1 MVTPRFRWLAMGVG
15 ALAFGG
21 LLTSP
26 YHSSERALAAAPGW
40 LYALDGAPMVSRAI
54 HLGLHLAAVWLA
66 GGWFSCWLPARAAR
80 IAMLLYALH
89 PLHTQTLASLE
100 ARPLLLA
107 AVLMLAALVVWKAG
121 HGWLAV
127 SLGTLAALADWS
139 AAALPPLL
147 WLWSDADERREAAA
161 PLGVL
166 SGVALAAIL
175 KASGETVTASL
186 DYFAW
191 QGAALLR
198 TLWLFVL
205 PAGLSA
211 DPDVRVPPLAAA
223 MAWSAVAA
231 LAALLVLHRAGPWRW
246 FVSALVALAPTA
258 GVLVSA
264 QFASDT
270 RAALALVFLCGGA
283 GALLAGAARNLLIP
297 AGALLAVVS
306 LLETSLW
313 RSEGEVWMRAARLAP
328 AKVEPR
334 LRLAPLVDAPYAL
347 ELLSEARRLAPDD
360 PAVSWRLGE
369 TLARAGRHA
378 AAEVEFA
385 RARAACAQGA
395 GAVTLKRVARNCQ
408 SGNS

>member
-1 MVTPRFRWLAMGVG
+1 MVTPRFRWFALGVG
-15 ALAFGG
+15 ALVFSG

-26 YHSSERALAAAPGW
+26 YHSSERALLSAPGW
-40 LYALDGAPMVSRAI
+40 LYALDGAPWVSRAI
-54 HLGLHLAAVWLA
+54 HLALHLAAVWLA

-80 IAMLLYALH
+80 VAVLLYALH

-100 ARPLLLA
+100 ARPLLVA
-107 AVLMLAALVVWKAG
+107 AVLMLAALVCWKAG
-121 HGWLAV
+121 QAWLAV
-127 SLGTLAALADWS
+127 SLGTLAALSDWS

-147 WLWSDADERREAAA
+147 WLWSDAEERREAAA

-175 KASGETVTASL
+175 KGLGESVTVSL
-186 DYFAW
+186 DHCMW
-191 QGAALLR
+191 QGVALLR
-198 TLWLFVL
+198 TLWLFLV

-211 DPDVRVPPLAAA
+211 DPDVRVPPLVAA

-231 LAALLVLHRAGPWRW
+231 LAALLLLHRAGPWRW
-246 FVSALVALAPTA
+246 FVSALAALAPTSS
-258 GVLVSA
+258 VLAST
-264 QFASDT
+264 QLASDP

-297 AGALLAVVS
+297 AGALLAMVS
-306 LLETSLW
+306 LLESSLW
-313 RSEGEVWMRAARLAP
+313 RSEGEVWMRASRLAP
-328 AKVEPR
+328 ARIEPR
-334 LRLAPLVDAPYAL
+334 VRLAPLVDTAYAL
-347 ELLSEARRLAPDD
+347 ELLDEARRLAPED
-360 PAVSWRLGE
+360 PRVSWRIGE

-385 RARAACAQGA
+385 RARAACLQGA
-395 GAVTLKRVARNCQ
+395 GAVTLKREVKNCQ